1 MRFLEDIKVG
11 NTETTPTY
19 KITREEIIDMA
30 SRWDPQ
36 PFHIDEAVAKAGLFG
51 DVIACTAHL
60 FSIMSKLCNQLPD
73 EKKPAM
79 IAGLGFDEAKTHRPV
94 MPDDV
99 LRVEVETIEARPSD
113 SNPSRGVM
121 TWHHKMFNQEDVM
134 VFSMKSSVL
143 VRRREA

>member
-1 MRFLEDIKVG
+1 MRFLEDLSIG
-11 NTETTPTY
+11 ETAETPQY
-19 KITREEIIDMA
+19 LITREEIIDMA

-36 PFHIDEAVAKAGLFG
+36 PFHIDEDVAKAGLFG

-60 FSIMSKLCNQLPD
+60 FSVMSMLCNQLP
-73 EKKPAM
+73 EHKKPAM

-94 MPDDV
+94 MPNDTV
-99 LRVEVETIEARPSD
+99 RVEVETIEARPSD

-121 TWHHKMFNQEDVM
+121 TWQHKMFNQDDVL

-143 VRRREA
+143 VKRR